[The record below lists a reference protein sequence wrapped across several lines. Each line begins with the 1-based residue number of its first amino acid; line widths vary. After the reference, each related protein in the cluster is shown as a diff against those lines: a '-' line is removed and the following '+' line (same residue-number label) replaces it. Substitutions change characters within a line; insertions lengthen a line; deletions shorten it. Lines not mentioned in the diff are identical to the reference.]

1 MIGHS
6 MGGNVAL
13 EVAVRYPEIPVS
25 IVLIDS
31 LIFPRQSIL
40 DALQSMVEA
49 LREPDYQ
56 AAYQ

>member
-13 EVAVRYPEIPVS
+13 ELAVRYPEIPVS

>member
-1 MIGHS
+1 

-13 EVAVRYPEIPVS
+13 ELAVRYPEIPVS

>member
-1 MIGHS
+1 VIGHS

-13 EVAVRYPEIPVS
+13 ELAVRYPEIPVS

>member
-1 MIGHS
+1 VIGHS